1 MISLLHLNNL
11 IKFTIFFTLLIF
23 NSALAATAIDI
34 WESKQN
40 QNEQI
45 NEEKDAIIKT
55 PILLENANKISVQI
69 DEEKIDDSDLT
80 IIGIFDPIENNF
92 NINMWLQS
100 DGQDVVNILE
110 RINKLNLSKFSQ
122 DLLFQIL
129 FTSAYPPRINLTSKE
144 FLKIKIDW
152 LIDKKRIEEL
162 EILLKNNSLAKAGK

>member
-69 DEEKIDDSDLT
+69 DEEKINDSDLT

-92 NINMWLQS
+92 NIN
-100 DGQDVVNILE
+100 IH
-110 RINKLNLSKFSQ
+110 
-122 DLLFQIL
+122 
-129 FTSAYPPRINLTSKE
+129 
-144 FLKIKIDW
+144 
-152 LIDKKRIEEL
+152 
-162 EILLKNNSLAKAGK
+162 